1 MLKSAVNFMTT
12 AYTSKSKRTSSVA
25 KIAENKLNK
34 QEEATEPR
42 AESIFY
48 LENIVSKKNKEKEN
62 FRKTEFEAVERNCEK
77 VEAKD
82 KKYIEALKEEM
93 LRKYKAEQEKSQ
105 RKIENI
111 KRKALQRI
119 EEKIKQEELKI
130 ENMCKAEVCQA
141 VDKVAKEI
149 GWFQTAVLLYK
160 AYPEFFD
167 KRNKN

>member
-1 MLKSAVNFMTT
+1 MEPSSALKT
-12 AYTSKSKRTSSVA
+12 KRTSNITKVSKN
-25 KIAENKLNK
+25 KIVE
-34 QEEATEPR
+34 QEVGSEPR

-48 LENIVSKKNKEKEN
+48 LESIVARKNREKEN
-62 FRKTEFEAVERNCEK
+62 FRKSEFEAVEKNCEK

-82 KKYIEALKEEM
+82 RKYIEALKDEM

-119 EEKIKQEELKI
+119 EDKIKQEEQKI
-130 ENMCKAEVCQA
+130 ENMCKTEVCQA
-141 VDKVAKEI
+141 VDRVAKEI

-160 AYPEFFD
+160 AYPDFFD
-167 KRNKN
+167 KKGKNQ